1 MTAGFVRL
9 SSHGLEGE
17 VRSLPDL
24 AVLEICIKASLVT
37 SWEPKEFA
45 RR

>member
-1 MTAGFVRL
+1 MIAGVVRL
-9 SSHGLEGE
+9 SSHGIEGV
-17 VRSLPDL
+17 VRSPFGLMML
-24 AVLEICIKASLVT
+24 GVCTQLSLVT